1 MNQEIKKA
9 IKAFYQVR
17 NIPYVL
23 GLDGDPNKLMSDNKG
38 NCTRKDLY
46 LANQLEELG
55 FDVILGIASFSWA
68 ELPIPQAFVDLLAS
82 PIDSHMFLYASH
94 KSKNNQLTRIDP
106 TWDPGLRKK
115 KFPINDWDG
124 VSSTPLGV
132 KDHSI
137 RTENL
142 KLFWTKSAIRK
153 IVNDLRILNGNKP
166 KPTPFNDAVN
176 NWLGRS
182 N

>member
-1 MNQEIKKA
+1 MNQEIQKA

-23 GLDGDPNKLMSDNKG
+23 GLDGDPNKLMPEAKG

-68 ELPIPQAFVDLLAS
+68 ELPIPQAFIDLLAN
-82 PIDSHMFLYASH
+82 PMDSHMFLYTRN
-94 KSKNNQLTRIDP
+94 KSKDSQWTRIDP
-106 TWDPGLRKK
+106 TWDPGLAKK

-124 VSSTPLGV
+124 INSTPLGV
-132 KDHSI
+132 KDH
-137 RTENL
+137 
-142 KLFWTKSAIRK
+142 AIR
-153 IVNDLRILNGNKP
+153 NQSCD
-166 KPTPFNDAVN
+166 
-176 NWLGRS
+176 
-182 N
+182 